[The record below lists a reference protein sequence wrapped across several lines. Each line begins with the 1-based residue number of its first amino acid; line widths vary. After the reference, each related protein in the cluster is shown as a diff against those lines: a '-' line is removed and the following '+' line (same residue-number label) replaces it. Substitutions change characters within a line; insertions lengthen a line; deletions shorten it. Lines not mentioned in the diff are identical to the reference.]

1 MHTSRMASCD
11 LYVVPHWSLAGALH
25 AKDIYWW
32 EFPANIEVSSS
43 QERDEGYT
51 DSTCSDMTIVECFV
65 SVARVDIQYKEL
77 QKEAPGDMDEVS
89 STCYF

>member
-1 MHTSRMASCD
+1 MTLHTSRMASCD

-43 QERDEGYT
+43 QERDEGYDNT
-51 DSTCSDMTIVECFV
+51 DEESNEKIRIATRE
-65 SVARVDIQYKEL
+65 K
-77 QKEAPGDMDEVS
+77 S
-89 STCYF
+89 SR